1 MTLQEVGLINPN
13 MLEKFKRESEADG
26 FYMCFNYKNAI
37 VWYDDQ
43 ETSAVF
49 TREDIL
55 ANDYIVVTS
64 STAL

>member
-1 MTLQEVGLINPN
+1 MTLKDVMLVNPQKV
-13 MLEKFKRESEADG
+13 EKFKRESLNNAC
-26 FYMCFNYKNAI
+26 FMCFDYMDVI
-37 VWYDDQ
+37 VWYDLN
-43 ETSAVF
+43 TPAIF